1 MTQTQPTSIPYNG
14 SGTINIHINNPSAS
28 LGGAMLPYA
37 MPMMPYPA
45 YYPYFCYPPAY
56 YLDRYKGGVTQTTN
70 VTHPQSVQQA
80 LQQSYPKDNVSGSSD
95 KNKKRQVVIL
105 TDNYIKNLE
114 NYLRNPSVELRKSA
128 VKEILD
134 RFKEDKS
141 RLNNPSLTAL
151 LNLALQDPNPTV
163 KAVAMSI
170 LSSGYAQGNSQTE
183 QILKNIQASKT
194 NYSADAIQAADSLL
208 KMSQTKMTVPDNSHY
223 PPTNNNNKKGT

>member
-1 MTQTQPTSIPYNG
+1 M
-14 SGTINIHINNPSAS
+14 
-28 LGGAMLPYA
+28 
-37 MPMMPYPA
+37 
-45 YYPYFCYPPAY
+45 
-56 YLDRYKGGVTQTTN
+56 
-70 VTHPQSVQQA
+70 
-80 LQQSYPKDNVSGSSD
+80 
-95 KNKKRQVVIL
+95 
-105 TDNYIKNLE
+105 
-114 NYLRNPSVELRKSA
+114 
-128 VKEILD
+128 D